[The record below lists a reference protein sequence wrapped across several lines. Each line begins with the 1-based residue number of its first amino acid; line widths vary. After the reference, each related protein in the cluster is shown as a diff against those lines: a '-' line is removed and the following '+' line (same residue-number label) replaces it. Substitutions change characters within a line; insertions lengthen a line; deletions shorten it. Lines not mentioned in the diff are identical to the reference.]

1 MTTMNWRRSR
11 LAAIGAVAATVL
23 AAAPAAAE
31 PTPTARA
38 AASALQ
44 PGTCVTSTYKE
55 LMGDTLDRPAV
66 DCSSPHNG
74 WVVGRGELPKGL
86 AGKARFAR
94 MDSACAERILGAVGR
109 GTNYSRTAYAGYFLL
124 DATTASPR
132 DYVCVLTLHAG
143 KQPLTTTLTVPPRA
157 SATPDDS
164 IAMCSTRNMWLTP
177 CNRPHAYRTT
187 AVVTVPLKK
196 FRTEQ
201 QVWDEGVKRCST
213 AVRSGSRYR
222 VWMRFTMKRQQVVS
236 CMEKTTR

>member
-23 AAAPAAAE
+23 AAAPAVAE

-86 AGKARFAR
+86 AGAARLDR
-94 MDSACAERILGAVGR
+94 MDAGCEKSMRKAVGR
-109 GTNYSRTAYAGYFLL
+109 GKNWARTAYLGYFAF
-124 DATTASPR
+124 DGTTASPR
-132 DYVCVLTLHAG
+132 DYVCLLTVHGG
-143 KQPLTTTLTVPPRA
+143 KQPLTTTMVVPPRVSTA
-157 SATPDDS
+157 PDDS
-164 IAMCSTRNMWLTP
+164 IAMCSTRKGFLTA
-177 CNRPHAYRTT
+177 CSQPHAFRTT
-187 AVVTVPLKK
+187 AVLTLPAKK

-201 QVWDEGVKRCST
+201 QVWDEATHRCWSEV
-213 AVRSGSRYR
+213 AVESRYR
-222 VWMRFTMKRQQVVS
+222 AWIRMELKGRIVVS